1 MSSHAMRSLVY
12 RKFKTLSYELLSCK
26 KQKTDEI
33 RDSLEIMKHTF
44 EEDDKLETVIKKI
57 WWWNARERK
66 PVLQK
71 GWWR

>member
-57 WWWNARERK
+57 
-66 PVLQK
+66 
-71 GWWR
+71 